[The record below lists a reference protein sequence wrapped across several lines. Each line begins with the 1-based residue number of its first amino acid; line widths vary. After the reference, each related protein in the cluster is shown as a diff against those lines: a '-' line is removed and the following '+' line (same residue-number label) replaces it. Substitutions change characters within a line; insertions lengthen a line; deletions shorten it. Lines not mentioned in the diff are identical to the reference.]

1 MLGRIRI
8 VTICAPDLG
17 ATAEAY
23 QQFLNYSVVDKGVLA
38 ADLAAVW
45 NAPKM
50 AGHNYLT
57 LQPAS
62 QADVYLRLIQNDPV
76 EGFAA
81 MRTFGWNANEILTQD
96 PDVMAERLEGSP
108 FEVIG
113 PPANLSTSKDIRAM
127 QAVGLAGEVIYLTR
141 LPQSGDASALGRAE
155 TFVDR
160 TFIVVVGGPDMQ
172 AMQRFYH
179 DVLGLPVSEPVGA
192 RIRVL
197 SRAHGMSMDTNHPLS
212 IARLPRNFLIEI
224 DQYPQTATART
235 HRQGELPPGMAM
247 VAFTTPSLDELGGRL
262 LAAPAA
268 IESAPYAGRRVGVI
282 RGAAGELIELLEQ
295 QP

>member
-1 MLGRIRI
+1 MLGRIEI
-8 VTICAPDLG
+8 VTICAPALQ

-23 QQFLNYSVVDKGVLA
+23 QQFLDYTVVEAGTIP

-50 AGHNYLT
+50 AGHEFLT

-62 QADVYLRLIQNDPV
+62 RADVYLRLIQNAPV
-76 EGFAA
+76 DGYAA
-81 MRTFGWNANEILTQD
+81 MKTFGWNANEILTQD
-96 PDVMAERLEGSP
+96 PDVMAERLGDSP

-127 QAVGLAGEVIYLTR
+127 QAVGLAEEVIYLTR
-141 LPQSGDASALGRAE
+141 LPESGDSSALGSAE
-155 TFVDR
+155 SFVDR

-179 DVLGLPVSEPVGA
+179 EVLGLPVSDPVGA

-197 SRAHGMSMDTNHPLS
+197 SRAHDLSMETSHPLS
-212 IARLPRNFLIEI
+212 IARLPKNFLIEI
-224 DQYPQTATART
+224 DEYPESATPRS
-235 HRQGELPPGMAM
+235 HRPGELPPGMAM
-247 VAFTTPSLDELGGRL
+247 VAFTTPSLDELKEYL
-262 LAAPAA
+262 LAPPVRVVL
-268 IESAPYAGRRVGVI
+268 APYSDRRVGVI
-282 RGAAGELIELLEQ
+282 RGAGGELLELIE